1 MKDLV
6 DFSKDYSGKSTLHY
20 VDTNAGAV
28 MQKHTTLQLDGNAQN
43 VATTDMATY
52 NDGFTISEIINGEK
66 HYLGPLRNQM
76 KREPKRLLVKFF
88 RSFTTEVIKN
98 LIGMLSH
105 FIS

>member
-1 MKDLV
+1 MEK
-6 DFSKDYSGKSTLHY
+6 
-20 VDTNAGAV
+20 
-28 MQKHTTLQLDGNAQN
+28 
-43 VATTDMATY
+43 
-52 NDGFTISEIINGEK
+52 K

-98 LIGMLSH
+98 IIGVLYY

>member
-1 MKDLV
+1 M
-6 DFSKDYSGKSTLHY
+6 LHY

-43 VATTDMATY
+43 ISTTDMAAY
-52 NDGFTISEIINGEK
+52 SDG
-66 HYLGPLRNQM
+66 
-76 KREPKRLLVKFF
+76 F
-88 RSFTTEVIKN
+88 RSFTTGVMKN